1 MLQFTG
7 SQRVGH
13 DSTTTA
19 TTKPHVIWSL
29 LVVFSALVTLNC
41 FLTYRFL
48 LHCPLCLEHFVPLQF
63 FTELIP
69 THLFDVRLSASAF
82 VKALIPQTGLGVLSL
97 CSSTSVVIFYIQLYS
112 TILKPGDGH
121 GYNRQTSFRFH
132 MFSFVS
138 VVGHLCVRL
147 SASTHLSV
155 WA

>member
-1 MLQFTG
+1 MLGKIEGRRRRGQQWMRRLNGITDSMDMNLSKLQEMVKDREACVLQFTG

-29 LVVFSALVTLNC
+29 LVVFSALVMLNC

-97 CSSTSVVIFYIQLYS
+97 CSSTSVVIFYILNCY
-112 TILKPGDGH
+112 
-121 GYNRQTSFRFH
+121 
-132 MFSFVS
+132 
-138 VVGHLCVRL
+138 
-147 SASTHLSV
+147 
-155 WA
+155 